1 VLSRSYKAD
10 PRQNAIIAILT
21 FLITMIISPPLHLGR
36 MKRAALIQR
45 STDKYHAVPALQ
57 MWQIVT
63 VERDEGIWAVHDPF
77 SAGNTGD
84 TRRKNYLIDM
94 RILLPQLRG

>member
-1 VLSRSYKAD
+1 
-10 PRQNAIIAILT
+10 
-21 FLITMIISPPLHLGR
+21 
-36 MKRAALIQR
+36 
-45 STDKYHAVPALQ
+45 

-77 SAGNTGD
+77 SAGNPGD